1 MDILEM
7 LTESGQVHYALIW
20 LACSLASGYAEM
32 QNRARPGL
40 RDFAKGAEFKITKP
54 NAPFKHRGQWMDT
67 GGRACQHSKK
77 GMTEWAIIALVPII
91 EAPKQR
97 AAPPPI
103 ICSDETGPVLRIRLR
118 ERRKG
123 GNLGEYQTLS
133 NHLI

>member
-1 MDILEM
+1 MHLF
-7 LTESGQVHYALIW
+7 GW
-20 LACSLASGYAEM
+20 LARLLQGLQRCKIGSPE
-32 QNRARPGL
+32 L

-103 ICSDETGPVLRIRLR
+103 ICSDETGPVLRIKIEGAKEGR
-118 ERRKG
+118 
-123 GNLGEYQTLS
+123 
-133 NHLI
+133 